1 MVSYNTM
8 VIAPKS
14 KSCPTVYQHII
25 KRFVKAGTKLVK
37 SNQKGQKTRHEI
49 FFDNLNIC
57 RSIIDLRKMVLLV

>member
-25 KRFVKAGTKLVK
+25 KRFVKTGAKLVK
-37 SNQKGQKTRHEI
+37 SNQKGHKTRHEI
-49 FFDNLNIC
+49 FFDNLKLYVQDVQKR
-57 RSIIDLRKMVLLV
+57 RSKS

>member
-25 KRFVKAGTKLVK
+25 KRFVKTGAKLVK
-37 SNQKGQKTRHEI
+37 SNQKGQK
-49 FFDNLNIC
+49 
-57 RSIIDLRKMVLLV
+57 S

>member
-25 KRFVKAGTKLVK
+25 KRFVKTGAKLVK
-37 SNQKGQKTRHEI
+37 SNQKTRHEI
-49 FFDNLNIC
+49 FFDNLNIQY
-57 RSIIDLRKMVLLV
+57 M